1 MAKPF
6 ITIIGLG
13 YTGTSLALALRK
25 EPGDFDIVG
34 HDKNAD
40 SDAEAKRLKAIDRTE
55 WNLHRAVEGSSLVVL
70 AMPLDAIEETLG
82 HIAEDVAPN
91 SLVLALNTLLQP
103 LIESAAK
110 QMPNHS
116 RFVAGHII
124 HKVGASG
131 AITADAWDGATFALA
146 TSASTDPAA
155 IELASDFAER
165 VGAQTH
171 FTDPL
176 EHDGVMA
183 LVEQLPQFVGTALV
197 SLSSGGNGWRESRQ
211 MAGKRYAQ
219 STDLGGSADQLFQ
232 SFVDNRENL
241 ARRITDLQNE
251 LDRWLDL
258 LKSDPQ
264 PGEEHPL
271 KTALAAAV
279 DERTQW
285 EAQARTAKWEE
296 TNPGAAAAQE
306 GPGLLRQLFVGNMFK
321 KKQPPSNGGNN

>member
-13 YTGTSLALALRK
+13 TTGCSLALALRK

-34 HDKNAD
+34 HDKSAD
-40 SDAEAKRLKAIDRTE
+40 ADAEAKRLKAVDRTE

-70 AMPLDAIEETLG
+70 AMPLADIDDTLG
-82 HIAEDVAPN
+82 HIAEDIAPN

-103 LIESAAK
+103 LVDSAAK
-110 QMPNHS
+110 RIPDHS

-124 HKVGASG
+124 RKLGAT
-131 AITADAWDGATFALA
+131 ATPTADAWNGATFALA
-146 TSASTDPAA
+146 TSATTDSAA

-171 FTDPL
+171 YTDAL

-183 LVEQLPQFVGTALV
+183 LVEQLPQFMGTALV
-197 SLSSGGNGWRESRQ
+197 SLSSGGAGWRESRQ
-211 MAGKRYAQ
+211 LAGKRYAQ
-219 STDLGGSADQLFQ
+219 ATDLGNSADQLFQ
-232 SFVDNRENL
+232 SFLDNKENL
-241 ARRITDLQNE
+241 ARRITGLQYE
-251 LDRWLDL
+251 LDRWLEL
-258 LKSDPQ
+258 LNAEVQ

-271 KTALAAAV
+271 KVAIAAASE
-279 DERTQW
+279 DRAQW

-296 TNPGAAAAQE
+296 TNPGAAAAE
-306 GPGLLRQLFVGNMFK
+306 EAPGLLRQLFVGNMFK
-321 KKQPPSNGGNN
+321 KKPPAPQN